1 MYNTHIL
8 YIISVCFL
16 YILIDQM
23 YNLSYKQQK
32 LKFHQGNNQNSDIK
46 LYGFKYKKNITIY

>member
-1 MYNTHIL
+1 MD
-8 YIISVCFL
+8 VFRP
-16 YILIDQM
+16 IDQM